1 MQSLE
6 TWWVDEVIDVD
17 MESRNEEN
25 SNIFI

>member
-6 TWWVDEVIDVD
+6 TWWDDEVIDVD